1 MTFYLQLSM
10 SKINP
15 DMGDLKQNEAFYII
29 MYILDETVC
38 RNIWCGVNIF
48 PSKFHEDIFYDIETK
63 HA

>member
-1 MTFYLQLSM
+1 M

-29 MYILDETVC
+29 MYILDETIC
-38 RNIWCGVNIF
+38 RNIWCGDNIF
-48 PSKFHEDIFYDIETK
+48 PSKLHEDIFYDIETK